1 MEPGSDSRFPYGST
15 ISPECISILG
25 SIILLAIDLTSEGD
39 TYWSYPISLTGPVTG
54 ITVLFSQWRGEPTI
68 SPSCGPQTNTR
79 DDIFQSSILLC
90 LILRAPLPTE
100 HFQCTEMA
108 VTESLFFALAATLGG
123 MPPRCASDLVTIFV
137 ALECSSPCSH
147 PSSGCTSRDVR
158 PGEAT
163 MKYLPM
169 GGTSSSILV
178 HGFPWLY
185 GSPGGE
191 VQLWGILNGLVESKM
206 QNSEGTSIA
215 LVCIMVGIAFK
226 PSSVPFHQWTPDVY
240 EGPPTPVVAFPP
252 VTSKVAASALAT
264 RTFNPLA
271 PFSDEWHL
279 LPEIL
284 AILSTILGN
293 SIAIAQTSMKRML
306 AYSSIS
312 QIGYIMIGLIAGN
325 PSGYASMST
334 YTLFHTFVN
343 LGALASTALF
353 GSRTGTDSI
362 RDCAGSYG
370 QDPPLA
376 LRLTLC
382 PSPPG
387 GFPPL
392 SGPFGKP
399 YSSRCGRQAGPY
411 PLVPIGPVA
420 SVISIYRHS
429 KIIKLLMGGG
439 HGGELDTPR
448 TGDDRIPS
456 FSSPHTPE
464 SLIELSTMP
473 RVIASTTSG
482 PTMNPITTTARDN
495 ISNQ

>member
-1 MEPGSDSRFPYGST
+1 
-15 ISPECISILG
+15 
-25 SIILLAIDLTSEGD
+25 
-39 TYWSYPISLTGPVTG
+39 
-54 ITVLFSQWRGEPTI
+54 
-68 SPSCGPQTNTR
+68 
-79 DDIFQSSILLC
+79 
-90 LILRAPLPTE
+90 
-100 HFQCTEMA
+100 
-108 VTESLFFALAATLGG
+108 
-123 MPPRCASDLVTIFV
+123 
-137 ALECSSPCSH
+137 
-147 PSSGCTSRDVR
+147 
-158 PGEAT
+158 
-163 MKYLPM
+163 
-169 GGTSSSILV
+169 
-178 HGFPWLY
+178 
-185 GSPGGE
+185 
-191 VQLWGILNGLVESKM
+191 
-206 QNSEGTSIA
+206 
-215 LVCIMVGIAFK
+215 
-226 PSSVPFHQWTPDVY
+226 
-240 EGPPTPVVAFPP
+240 
-252 VTSKVAASALAT
+252 
-264 RTFNPLA
+264 
-271 PFSDEWHL
+271 
-279 LPEIL
+279 
-284 AILSTILGN
+284 
-293 SIAIAQTSMKRML
+293 ML

-376 LRLTLC
+376 LRLTLR
-382 PSPPG
+382 PLPPG

-411 PLVPIGPVA
+411 PLVPIGPAA

-482 PTMNPITTTARDN
+482 LTMNPITTTARDN
-495 ISNQ
+495 ISNQRFASFRRKRVVNERRCSVPAIRRGEACLVHTTPRAAHSHLHLRVESRLGKK